1 MSRSN
6 QTETNPNP
14 AKMFFKFAS
23 SKGAFQYYDKEKKE
37 NIVVKLPFRF
47 MVLDTLST
55 VGGFS
60 KNINS
65 GFWANEVRNT
75 TTDPLIVRTKDGVF
89 AEGLYRD
96 KIEAP
101 LKADGG
107 KFVQSIYIAYK
118 DESKELII
126 ANIQM
131 MGSALGAWIPF
142 TKANRQEL
150 FKGVVTVK
158 TTVEEKNGANTY
170 QVPVF
175 KIGTVTEPTDAA
187 AKLLDEELQVYL
199 NEILSTPKSS
209 NPAIAMIN
217 ATAHELVTAP
227 PAPVAE
233 IEEDDDDLPF

>member
-14 AKMFFKFAS
+14 AKYFFKFAS
-23 SKGAFQYYDKEKKE
+23 SKGTFQYYDKEKKE
-37 NIVVKLPFRF
+37 NIQVKLPFRF

-60 KNINS
+60 KNCNS

-75 TTDPLIVRTKDGVF
+75 VTDPLTVRTKDGVF

-96 KIEAP
+96 KIESP

-107 KFVQSIYIAYK
+107 KFIQSIYIAYK
-118 DESKELII
+118 DDSKELVI

-131 MGSALGAWIPF
+131 LGSALGAWIPF
-142 TKANRQEL
+142 TKANKNEI

-158 TTVEEKNGANTY
+158 TTIEETNGANTY
-170 QVPVF
+170 KVPVF
-175 KIGTVTEPTDAA
+175 KIGKVTEPTDAA
-187 AKLLDEELQVYL
+187 AKVLDEELQVYL
-199 NEILSTPKSS
+199 EASLNTHKST

-217 ATAHELVTAP
+217 GTEHELVAATHE
-227 PAPVAE
+227 PAPS